1 MILRDMK
8 INLSEKEVLRLQ
20 GYKPKSEVRDEV
32 KDILVQ
38 QIQNGYSLIE
48 PKAVYTIA
56 MVLGMG
62 ENTIKLEGDLILS
75 WKYATKV
82 WKDSEYLG
90 IAICTIGSALEN
102 RVSELF
108 KEGEY
113 IQALILD
120 SIGSVAVEAVA
131 DYVNH
136 LICQLAI
143 SSGAVTGRRL
153 SPGYGKLLLKE
164 QRKIFPFLSGE
175 ELGVKL
181 TEQYMMVP
189 RKSISFCVGIGS
201 RLPGRRG
208 TNPCQY
214 CDMLACPYR
223 ARERTGTEKE
233 WTLYKQ

>member
-1 MILRDMK
+1 MRDIVILRDMK
-8 INLSEKEVLRLQ
+8 VNLSEKEVLRLQ

-120 SIGSVAVEAVA
+120 SIGSVDVEAVA
-131 DYVNH
+131 D
-136 LICQLAI
+136 
-143 SSGAVTGRRL
+143 
-153 SPGYGKLLLKE
+153 
-164 QRKIFPFLSGE
+164 
-175 ELGVKL
+175 
-181 TEQYMMVP
+181 
-189 RKSISFCVGIGS
+189 
-201 RLPGRRG
+201 
-208 TNPCQY
+208 
-214 CDMLACPYR
+214 
-223 ARERTGTEKE
+223 
-233 WTLYKQ
+233 